1 MVVNIF
7 EAGRRISRLVAAIW
21 IISWIIK
28 AIDSGFQGP
37 PIVFAGLVFG
47 GVLFILIFSKAIGR
61 IVRSFMDIPRG
72 LDKKEK
78 IN

>member
-1 MVVNIF
+1 MVINIF

-21 IISWIIK
+21 IIIWIIK
-28 AIDSGFQGP
+28 AIDSGFQGT

-47 GVLFILIFSKAIGR
+47 GVLLILIFSKAIGR
-61 IVRSFMDIPRG
+61 IVRFFMGIPIG
-72 LDKKEK
+72 LDQKEK

>member
-1 MVVNIF
+1 MVINIF

-28 AIDSGFQGP
+28 AIDSGFQGTP
-37 PIVFAGLVFG
+37 TVFAGLVFG
-47 GVLFILIFSKAIGR
+47 GVLFILIFSKVIGWIIR
-61 IVRSFMDIPRG
+61 FFMGIPIG
-72 LDKKEK
+72 LDQKEK

>member
-1 MVVNIF
+1 MVINIF
-7 EAGRRISRLVAAIW
+7 EAGRRTSRLVAAIW

-28 AIDSGFQGP
+28 AIDSGFQDT

-47 GVLFILIFSKAIGR
+47 GVLFIFIFSKAIGR
-61 IVRSFMDIPRG
+61 IVRFFMGISRG
-72 LDKKEK
+72 LDQKEK